1 MDDIMKI
8 VKSLK
13 DSGLLKI
20 EQKNKKE
27 DSSNVIRDIS
37 C

>member
-1 MDDIMKI
+1 MDYIMKI
-8 VKSLK
+8 DKSLK

-20 EQKNKKE
+20 EQKNEKE